1 VETVVTCLNIDNDL
15 VFNALVDHLR
25 IETRAVYH
33 DKETS
38 EGSLL
43 VKDNRG
49 RLSIHGGT
57 IREVF
62 FLPHGDRW
70 TVQNGNLSLM
80 SNGRMLLKQSLG
92 VDKTAAI
99 AELKDDAD
107 QVKKELDEAKAKH
120 ASLLNERKAAQKKWN
135 NERHQLRK
143 AEGKLDDIGNKIEQV
158 RAEVEESANVTV
170 DTTELE

>member
-70 TVQNGNLSLM
+70 MVQNGNLSLV
-80 SNGRMLLKQSLG
+80 SNGRKLKRAVSWRRQ
-92 VDKTAAI
+92 DCR
-99 AELKDDAD
+99 DC
-107 QVKKELDEAKAKH
+107 
-120 ASLLNERKAAQKKWN
+120 RAQGGC
-135 NERHQLRK
+135 RPSQ
-143 AEGKLDDIGNKIEQV
+143 EG
-158 RAEVEESANVTV
+158 T
-170 DTTELE
+170 